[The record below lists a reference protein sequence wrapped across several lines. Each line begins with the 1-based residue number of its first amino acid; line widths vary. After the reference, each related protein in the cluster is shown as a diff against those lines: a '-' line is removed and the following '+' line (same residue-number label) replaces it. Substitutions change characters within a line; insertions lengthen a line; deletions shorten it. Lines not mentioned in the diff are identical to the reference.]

1 MSRSNNDL
9 GLLHVPKVSSL
20 TFQRTLATG
29 KIGFPR
35 FSDGSPIMNPRR
47 QGGGMHRR
55 EGSGDRKGTIL
66 KIFFSVFAIKHQGE
80 RQRRRGECSLPVEAL
95 TEDES
100 LLGIKEAP
108 SLIMPWWDA
117 SRLLRHSGSMGR
129 HALERIQSEG
139 PDTVKCLRK
148 NLKYSALLAVKI
160 STVALR
166 ECTPTPRPSNP
177 SFIWDACLKCH

>member
-29 KIGFPR
+29 TIGFPR
-35 FSDGSPIMNPRR
+35 FSDSSPITNPPR
-47 QGGGMHRR
+47 QGGGMHRG

-100 LLGIKEAP
+100 LRGIKEAP

-117 SRLLRHSGSMGR
+117 SRLLRRSGSTGR
-129 HALERIQSEG
+129 RVLERSTEDSERRLG
-139 PDTVKCLRK
+139 Q
-148 NLKYSALLAVKI
+148 
-160 STVALR
+160 
-166 ECTPTPRPSNP
+166 
-177 SFIWDACLKCH
+177 